1 MNVISPERLSEQP
14 CPECGCLPSDPWRCE
29 CTNPDCPCSGEEEG
43 DAEPVDAQ
51 EGARDDRC
59 NATAAPGDDLAL
71 RPVRGREGRR
81 VPHARLPFWM
91 LSAPEAPLRAIFT
104 PNMDA
109 IRELTFDEDEEQVT
123 NAWVARAVDILR
135 AIEAEELVIPEGP
148 WLRRSQEG

>member
-1 MNVISPERLSEQP
+1 M
-14 CPECGCLPSDPWRCE
+14 
-29 CTNPDCPCSGEEEG
+29 
-43 DAEPVDAQ
+43 
-51 EGARDDRC
+51 
-59 NATAAPGDDLAL
+59 TAATPPL
-71 RPVRGREGRR
+71 RR
-81 VPHARLPFWM
+81 VMIWLCDPCAAGKGGECHTPGCSFWM